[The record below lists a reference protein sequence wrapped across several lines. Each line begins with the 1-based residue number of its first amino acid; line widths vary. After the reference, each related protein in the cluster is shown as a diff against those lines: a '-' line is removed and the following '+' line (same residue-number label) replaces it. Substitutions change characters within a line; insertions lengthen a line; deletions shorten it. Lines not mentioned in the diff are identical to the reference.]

1 MDSNTHGVIMIQSVK
16 KKMNSERPSEI
27 DVLLMTLE
35 DGTVHHVCLSED
47 NKDYQEIQ
55 EWVAEGNTIEEAD

>member
-1 MDSNTHGVIMIQSVK
+1 MDSNTNGVIMIQSVK

-35 DGTVHHVCLSED
+35 DGTVHHVCLSEE
-47 NKDYQEIQ
+47 NTDYQAIQ
-55 EWVAEGNTIEEAD
+55 EWVADGNTIEEAD

>member
-1 MDSNTHGVIMIQSVK
+1 MIQSVK

-35 DGTVHHVCLSED
+35 DGTVNHVCLSEE
-47 NKDYQEIQ
+47 NTDYQEILK
-55 EWVAEGNTIEEAD
+55 WVEEGNTIEEAD

>member
-1 MDSNTHGVIMIQSVK
+1 MIQSVK

-35 DGTVHHVCLSED
+35 DGTVHHVCLSEE
-47 NKDYQEIQ
+47 NRHYQDIQ
-55 EWVAEGNTIEEAD
+55 EWVKIDGNTIEEAD